1 MKTLL
6 LPILLLLAAPLAA
19 QTCIDT
25 DTPQTCWEKFVPAI
39 DVSVKTTEVG
49 TMVTKTNTGP
59 SDLSRLNLTSL
70 RDFLSVFTAA
80 FQTAT
85 IDEENGAY
93 VIDYN
98 LPIDLVNANDVIKF
112 QAKLSEPA
120 LDTSLTNALTSN
132 AAAITTLSGSLDET
146 DDISFSVT
154 YSPANERFGRSLA
167 GHRPLIQSLVSAVS
181 ERRGADSAVR
191 RGAALGNALARAGVI
206 IQETDPFTNIPD
218 ATKRRAVIDAVVAT
232 GQAAQAQFADQD
244 KTITAFAELL
254 SNQEQ
259 IYVSGVYRALD
270 PIAGPSTATVKGTYE
285 LGGKN
290 LSKFMRYNRTACSS
304 ESLANETGRGACL
317 DAFNAY
323 VANQRLLGWRV
334 AATLDYQRT
343 LANTINLPEY
353 SVNLTTPAAESNMIT
368 FTAGRRLDDATSNR
382 ERRIDIAASYQNV
395 TGDPNRDDRLV
406 IVGTWTQELSDNIY
420 LPITLTWANKEQ
432 YLGAQNDKLGVHF
445 GVSYKL
451 TDQTP

>member
-6 LPILLLLAAPLAA
+6 PALLLLLATSAA
-19 QTCIDT
+19 GQTCIDT

-39 DVSVKTTEVG
+39 DVGVKTTAVG
-49 TMVTKTNTGP
+49 EMVTKTNTGP
-59 SDLSRLNLTSL
+59 TDLSRINQSSL

-98 LPIDLVNANDVIKF
+98 LPIDLVNANDVVKF
-112 QAKLSEPA
+112 QAKLSEPG
-120 LDTSLTNALTSN
+120 LDPSVTNALSSN
-132 AAAITTLSGSLDET
+132 AGAITTLSGSLGET
-146 DDISFSVT
+146 DDIAASVT
-154 YSPANERFGRSLA
+154 YSPANARFGRSLA
-167 GHRPLIQSLVSAVS
+167 GHRPLIESLVSAVS
-181 ERRGADSAVR
+181 ERRGADSATR
-191 RGAALGNALARAGVI
+191 RGAALANALARAGVV
-206 IQETDPFTNIPD
+206 IQETDPFTNIPAD
-218 ATKRRAVIDAVVAT
+218 KRRDVVAAVESL
-232 GQAAQAQFADQD
+232 GRAAQAQFADQD

-270 PIAGPSTATVKGTYE
+270 SIAGPSTATIKGTYE

-290 LSKFMRYNRTACSS
+290 LTKFLRNAGASCSS
-304 ESLANETGRGACL
+304 ANLASDSGRGACL

-323 VANQRLLGWRV
+323 VANQRLLGWRI

-343 LANTINLPEY
+343 LANTIDLPEY
-353 SVNLTTPAAESNMIT
+353 KVKLTTPAATSNIIT
-368 FTAGRRLDDATSNR
+368 VTAGRRLDDATSSR

-395 TGDPNRDDRLV
+395 TGDPNRDDRFV
-406 IVGTWTQELSDNIY
+406 VVGTWTQELSDNIY
-420 LPITLTWANKEQ
+420 LPITLTYANKEQ
-432 YLGAQNDKLGVHF
+432 YLGAQNDNLGVHF